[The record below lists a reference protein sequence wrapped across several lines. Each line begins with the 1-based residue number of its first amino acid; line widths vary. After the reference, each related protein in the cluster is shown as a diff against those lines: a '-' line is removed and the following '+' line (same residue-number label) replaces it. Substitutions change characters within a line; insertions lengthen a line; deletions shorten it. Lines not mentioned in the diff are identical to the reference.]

1 MFSHAEQPRRGIS
14 KYKSLALL
22 ILALLTLAMP
32 ARADRP
38 VTIFAAASTT
48 PAMEEI
54 ARLYEEA
61 GNGRVRLVFASSGL
75 LARQIDNG
83 APADLFLSA
92 NLRWMDWLAERGR
105 LAGEPVALLGNEL
118 VLIQPADALE
128 KLTLDNELSK
138 RLGGAKLAMAD
149 PDHVPAGIYARQAM
163 ESLGLWDGLQSTIVR
178 MSNVRATLLLVER
191 GEAKAGIVYAS
202 DLIANPRVRQ
212 ADAFPSNSHAPIVYP
227 VAIMAEGYQDHGR
240 RFLDF
245 LTSSKAAQVFR
256 RHGFRLQ

>member
-1 MFSHAEQPRRGIS
+1 MQSGIL
-14 KYKSLALL
+14 KAIYNAATCLLALFVM
-22 ILALLTLAMP
+22 ATP

-61 GNGRVRLVFASSGL
+61 GNGRVRLVFASSGV

-92 NLRWMDWLAERGR
+92 NLRWMDWLAERNR
-105 LAGEPVALLGNEL
+105 LAGAPVALLGNAL
-118 VLIQPADALE
+118 VLIQPADATE
-128 KLTLDNELSK
+128 KLTLDQTLAR

-149 PDHVPAGIYARQAM
+149 PDHVPAGIYARQAL
-163 ESLGLWDGLQSTIVR
+163 ESLGLWDGLRPNMVR
-178 MSNVRATLLLVER
+178 MSDVRATLLLVER
-191 GEAKAGIVYAS
+191 GEAAAGIVYAS
-202 DLIANPRVRQ
+202 DVAANPRVRR
-212 ADAFPSNSHAPIVYP
+212 AALFPAESHAPIVYP
-227 VAIMAEGYQDHGR
+227 AAILAEGYQDHGR
-240 RFLDF
+240 RFLGF
-245 LTSSKAAQVFR
+245 LMSADTAQVFR

>member
-1 MFSHAEQPRRGIS
+1 MAIRA
-14 KYKSLALL
+14 LAG
-22 ILALLTLAMP
+22 ILALLTLATP

-128 KLTLDNELSK
+128 KLMLDKELAK
-138 RLGGAKLAMAD
+138 RLGGAKLATAD

-202 DLIANPRVRQ
+202 DLVANSRVRQ

-245 LTSSKAAQVFR
+245 LKSAKAAQVFR

>member
-1 MFSHAEQPRRGIS
+1 MPAIRA
-14 KYKSLALL
+14 LACILCLL
-22 ILALLTLAMP
+22 ALAMP

-48 PAMEEI
+48 PPMEEI
-54 ARLYEEA
+54 ARLYDEA

-105 LAGEPVALLGNEL
+105 LAGAPVALLGNAL
-118 VLIQPADALE
+118 VLIQPVDASE
-128 KLTLDNELSK
+128 KLTLDKKLAR

-149 PDHVPAGIYARQAM
+149 PDHVPAGIYARQAL
-163 ESLGLWDGLQSTIVR
+163 EFLGLWDGLQPAIVR
-178 MSNVRATLLLVER
+178 MTNVRATLLLVER
-191 GEAKAGIVYAS
+191 GEVAAGIVYAS
-202 DLIANPRVRQ
+202 DVVANPRVRQ
-212 ADAFPSNSHAPIVYP
+212 ADSFPAESHAPIVYP
-227 VAIMAEGYQDHGR
+227 AAVLAEGYHDHGR
-240 RFLDF
+240 RFLEF
-245 LTSSKAAQVFR
+245 LRTPDAAQVFR